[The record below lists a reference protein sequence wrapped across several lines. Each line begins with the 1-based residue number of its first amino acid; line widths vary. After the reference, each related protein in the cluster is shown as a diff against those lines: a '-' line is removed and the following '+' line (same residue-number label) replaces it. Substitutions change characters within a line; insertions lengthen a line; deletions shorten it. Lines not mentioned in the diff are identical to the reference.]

1 MSPPAF
7 LTSWQQL
14 LLVLLR
20 FSIGWHLF
28 YQGFGKAQAVRWSA
42 QPYLSS
48 ATGPFASLFHWM
60 AASPRWLGIADTVT
74 VWGLMIA
81 GFLLMIGL
89 FTRTA
94 SIAGILLLVLFF
106 AAQPP
111 FPRHGFA
118 VQGPEGSELYVNKV
132 FIEILALALTA
143 VFNTGRISG
152 LDMLVSQW
160 IRKKRFGMRDG
171 AETPA
176 AAQ

>member
-1 MSPPAF
+1 MSPSAL
-7 LTSWQQL
+7 LTSWQQF
-14 LLVLLR
+14 LLVVLR

-28 YQGFGKAQAVRWSA
+28 YQGFGKLQAVRWSA

-48 ATGPFASLFHWM
+48 ATGPFASLFHWV
-60 AASPRWLGIADTVT
+60 AATPRWLGVADAAT

-81 GFLLMIGL
+81 GVLLMIGL

-94 SIAGILLLVLFF
+94 SVAGILLLVLFF

-111 FPRHGFA
+111 VPRHGFA
-118 VQGPEGSELYVNKV
+118 AQGPEGFELYVNKV
-132 FIEILALALTA
+132 LIEILALALTVA
-143 VFNTGRISG
+143 FNTGRISG

-160 IRKKRFGMRDG
+160 IRKKRYGVRDR
-171 AETPA
+171 AKTPA